1 MGFDQSERIRAVV
14 HWFSGQS
21 GQPLYKIGS
30 TLGYNNRSSF
40 SQVLNGSRK
49 MPMDFPQRV
58 AALDPRINI
67 DYLLGDSEEMLLST
81 QDGQGSAQIPAKSP
95 MDNKSLTKTPKRP
108 ESGIFVPSELVQMIS
123 DLSTTI
129 KDQQKIIT
137 TLVETW
143 AKKQ

>member
-40 SQVLNGSRK
+40 SQVLNGSRQ
-49 MPMDFPQRV
+49 MPKDFPQRV

-67 DYLLGDSEEMLLST
+67 DYLLGISDEMLISARNDSE
-81 QDGQGSAQIPAKSP
+81 SAQIPAKSSQIGKP
-95 MDNKSLTKTPKRP
+95 FTETPNGP
-108 ESGIFVPSELVQMIS
+108 ENGIFVPSELVQMIS